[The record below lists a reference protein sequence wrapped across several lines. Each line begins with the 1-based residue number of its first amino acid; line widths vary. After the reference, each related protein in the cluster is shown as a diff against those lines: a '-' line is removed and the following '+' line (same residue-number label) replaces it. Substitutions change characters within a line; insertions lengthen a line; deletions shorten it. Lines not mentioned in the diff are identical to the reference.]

1 MKFLL
6 LLILSAFTLSAFCQ
20 ERTVSGVVAD
30 KSTQE
35 RIAKVSVT
43 NTRNGKVIYNNL
55 KAEFTI
61 TARPGDVLVFNR
73 QGYFSDTLK
82 VPVSTDMAVYLKP
95 KAIMLK
101 QVTIKDS
108 LLSPTQRLAKAK
120 EENSKAYG
128 SLANHDL
135 LSVGPGVGAGIS
147 IDAIWNMLSR
157 SGRNA
162 THLRKLIDQDYR
174 QDVIDYRF
182 NKPFVAQITGLTEPN
197 LTQFMQRFRP
207 SYYMV
212 TVASDYEFIKYIKG
226 NLMRYQR
233 NPHGVQVQP
242 LPQITTASK

>member
-1 MKFLL
+1 MRFLL
-6 LLILSAFTLSAFCQ
+6 FLLCSAFALPAFCQ

-30 KSTQE
+30 KTTQE
-35 RIAKVSVT
+35 RIAKVSVK
-43 NTRNGKVIYNNL
+43 NIRNGKAIYNNL

-61 TARPGDVLVFNR
+61 AAQPGDILIFNK
-73 QGYFSDTLK
+73 QGYFADTLK
-82 VPVSTDMAVYLKP
+82 VPANNDMAIYLKP

-108 LLSPTQRLAKAK
+108 LLSPAQRLAKAR

-147 IDAIWNMLSR
+147 IDAIWNLLSR

-162 THLRKLIDQDYR
+162 THLRKLIDLDYR

-182 NKPFVAQITGLTEPN
+182 NKEFVAQVTGLKEPD
-197 LTQFMQRFRP
+197 LTRFMQRFRP

-212 TVASDYEFIKYIKG
+212 TAASDYEFIKYIKG
-226 NLMRYQR
+226 NLTRYQR
-233 NPHGVQVQP
+233 NPRGIYVQP
-242 LPQITTASK
+242 LPQVTAATK